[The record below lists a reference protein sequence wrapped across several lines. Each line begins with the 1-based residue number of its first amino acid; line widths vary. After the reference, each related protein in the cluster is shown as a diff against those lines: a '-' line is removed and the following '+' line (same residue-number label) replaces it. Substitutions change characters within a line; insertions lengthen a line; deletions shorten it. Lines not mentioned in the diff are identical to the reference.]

1 MFKQTL
7 LQKILLYSFAFSCI
21 LAQQCDSDTKSC
33 DAGQEKS
40 CGCSI
45 SRGDKSKYTDKLKTD
60 VDEDLENEPL
70 HENTMQAERTNQMV
84 FIDGGTY
91 YMGTNKPIFVA
102 DGEEPERLVKI
113 NSFYLDKFEVS
124 NNEFDIFVKDTKYKT
139 EVISLIVIHLNLKRI
154 SIHK

>member
-7 LQKILLYSFAFSCI
+7 LQNVMLCSFVFSCI
-21 LAQQCDSDTKSC
+21 LAQQCESDAKSC
-33 DAGQEKS
+33 DAGKEKS

-45 SRGDKSKYTDKLKTD
+45 SRDKSKYTDKIKPD

-70 HENTMQAERTNQMV
+70 HEKTMQVERTNQMV

-102 DGEEPERLVKI
+102 DGEGPERLVKI

-124 NNEFDIFVKDTKYKT
+124 NKEFDIFVKDTKYKT